1 MFAHDQSAKEE
12 ALPMQAASTRPRR
25 AAKAVTA
32 KRDIILEAATA
43 LFLEVG
49 YGDASINELVSRVGG
64 SKATVYA
71 HFDNKEGLFEAVVDG
86 LLQELSFAAV
96 HGLRDGIGLREGL
109 TEMGKSLLGLV
120 MSERH
125 ISLARV
131 VIAEAKRFPALGR
144 IYFEHGPAMA
154 RRGIVDFLARHL
166 SGDRAKAEEAAS
178 WFYSRLLH
186 RWFIE
191 RLCRPEFKPKPAAIE
206 QEVAATVEGLLRLYG
221 GGQGEAGCA

>member
-1 MFAHDQSAKEE
+1 
-12 ALPMQAASTRPRR
+12 MQAASTRPRR